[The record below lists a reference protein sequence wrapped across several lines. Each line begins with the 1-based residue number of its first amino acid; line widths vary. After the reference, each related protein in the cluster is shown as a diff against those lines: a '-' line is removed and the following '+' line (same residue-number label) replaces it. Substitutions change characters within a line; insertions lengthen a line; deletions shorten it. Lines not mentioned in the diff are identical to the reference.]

1 MANILI
7 LGDTWGITPCHNF
20 GRDPSV
26 ANWFEFHFLKHG
38 HVAFNKAFGG
48 HSNTFSFEQADVFL
62 NAVKG
67 TNFQIDLIIWFHTEL
82 IRDVAPDDRIAFTKK
97 HYDFVLDDIAE
108 RMYIYA
114 KRFKDMSPT
123 TKWVIIGGH
132 APLRSNKKHLLDWAD
147 YRIDNFRE
155 KIVGEPVPESQ
166 AFEYLE
172 LGKGS
177 LWDFPGIAPSVIER
191 EISIKE
197 QITKLTKDTTKF
209 YNQKHPALRPMIDL
223 ANDIM
228 EYFKL

>member
-20 GRDPSV
+20 GTDSSV

-38 HVAFNKAFGG
+38 HATFNKAFGG

-62 NAVKG
+62 NAVKE
-67 TNFQIDLIIWFHTEL
+67 TNFQIDLVIWFHTEL
-82 IRDVAPDDRIAFTKK
+82 IRDVIPEDRTAFAKK
-97 HYDFVLDDIAE
+97 HYDFVVDEIAG
-108 RMYIYA
+108 RMYTNA
-114 KRFKDMSPT
+114 KRIKNLSPT

-132 APLRSNKKHLLDWAD
+132 APLRPNKKHLLDWAD

-155 KIVGEPVPESQ
+155 KIIGAPVPESQ

-172 LGKGS
+172 QGKGS
-177 LWDFPGIAPSVIER
+177 LWDFPGISDSIIER
-191 EISIKE
+191 ELAIKE
-197 QITKLTKDTTKF
+197 QIISLTKDKDKF
-209 YNQKHPALRPMIDL
+209 YNGKHPALKPMINL
-223 ANDIM
+223 ANEIM